1 MSSLSRFLTSRLKI
15 GLCARLVAL
24 GRAYLGKPSR
34 DSIHRRLEPHDTVP
48 LPMIICF
55 NSEWLMTKEY
65 LEVWATRR

>member
-48 LPMIICF
+48 LPTYDHLLQFRMADDQGV
-55 NSEWLMTKEY
+55 LGGLGY
-65 LEVWATRR
+65 